1 MFEGVAWLFEAQDS
15 IEFCSTWTTSVSKVH
30 VPIFKFKYCL
40 VQVAMLCR
48 RHAGVSCFFSMDYC
62 RRCVSGVSSCHR
74 WKLNQSLVA
83 RGTSKQVV
91 VTKWPWFPAH
101 ARRTQ
106 ECAKVAMDTRC
117 CVRVLGSSFDVA
129 MICLDMPSNEW
140 GKSRKGHKNSDSPDV
155 GQIINHGGILY
166 SMHPT
171 SLIAYYNDLEGISND
186 DRLCSRQWG
195 ATSFPIML
203 GVDDKVTVPGLGS
216 NGAMRDEGVKSCEAG
231 RGAVGWVIW
240 LEVIVPMT
248 GERDGGFFCCW
259 PYCFFQWGWKP
270 GGRYDRSFKSGLSEH
285 KTSSRK

>member
-1 MFEGVAWLFEAQDS
+1 
-15 IEFCSTWTTSVSKVH
+15 
-30 VPIFKFKYCL
+30 
-40 VQVAMLCR
+40 MLCR

-171 SLIAYYNDLEGISND
+171 SLIAYYMTWRES
-186 DRLCSRQWG
+186 
-195 ATSFPIML
+195 PM
-203 GVDDKVTVPGLGS
+203 
-216 NGAMRDEGVKSCEAG
+216 
-231 RGAVGWVIW
+231 
-240 LEVIVPMT
+240 MT
-248 GERDGGFFCCW
+248 GFAVASEAPLVFLSCLESVTKSR
-259 PYCFFQWGWKP
+259 YP
-270 GGRYDRSFKSGLSEH
+270 G
-285 KTSSRK
+285 